1 MSTGKADRV
10 TSRTP
15 GILAALILPATMS
28 LALGACGSSSSSGR
42 PSTEDISDSLQHGK
56 AASLFDSGT
65 ALPATTADCMA
76 KALHD
81 SKLSDKTLQA
91 LVDGDKDYK
100 GSKADATALSDLGS
114 TMSSCVTAAK

>member
-1 MSTGKADRV
+1 M
-10 TSRTP
+10 TSRTR
-15 GILAALILPATMS
+15 GILVALILPATMS

-42 PSTEDISDSLQHGK
+42 PSTDDISDSLQHGK

-65 ALPATTADCMA
+65 AIPAKTADCMA

-81 SKLSDKTLQA
+81 SKLSDKTLEA
-91 LVDGDKDYK
+91 FVKGDKDYK
-100 GSKADATALSDLGS
+100 GSKADATALSDLGT